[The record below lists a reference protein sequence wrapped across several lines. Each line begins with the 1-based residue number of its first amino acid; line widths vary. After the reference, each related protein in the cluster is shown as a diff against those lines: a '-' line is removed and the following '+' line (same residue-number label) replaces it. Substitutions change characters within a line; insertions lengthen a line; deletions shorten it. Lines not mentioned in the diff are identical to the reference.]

1 MAAESEDLTTMI
13 TRFGAYKWKVL
24 PFGLNRF
31 CTAYLD
37 DILIYSRNLR
47 EHKEH
52 VRSVLA
58 KLREYGIQAD
68 INKCEFHVTETKY
81 VRSWDFAIFTDDLYG
96 TSRRSQGP

>member
-24 PFGLNRF
+24 NQF
-31 CTAYLD
+31 CTVCLD
-37 DILIYSRNLR
+37 NILIYSRNLR

-58 KLREYGIQAD
+58 KLREFGIQAD
-68 INKCEFHVTETKY
+68 VDKCKFHVTKTKY
-81 VRSWDFAIFTDDLYG
+81 AHL
-96 TSRRSQGP
+96 